1 MSRCPA
7 RRMRQSHVKYG
18 AITATRSKRTSRE
31 RAVRE
36 ALALLEGTGTAGRS
50 ARGAAEPTRAVA
62 HTTPDAAAAP
72 SQSDRRPIVNSGT
85 TVNPGLDLSA
95 QTAGG
100 ITIAELTGE
109 LDIASAPALREQ
121 LLSLLRPGS
130 SRLVIDLSR
139 VSFCDAS
146 GLAVLVNT
154 ARRARLLG
162 GFLRLAAVSPQVG
175 RVLNITG
182 LHRQLAN
189 FPTVQAA
196 ATGAQAAQ
204 HRISGAAVSGRAAR
218 AHPGPVSR
226 RTGPPPV
233 PADAGEL
240 RGAVAALLACADAW
254 HDADPTRRFTAA
266 LRALDRARDGTDNA
280 ALDTAAR
287 SLLSALARHPL
298 TPSPAVAATATRL
311 RRVLNPAPRLAAS

>member
-1 MSRCPA
+1 
-7 RRMRQSHVKYG
+7 MR
-18 AITATRSKRTSRE
+18 
-31 RAVRE
+31 
-36 ALALLEGTGTAGRS
+36 
-50 ARGAAEPTRAVA
+50 
-62 HTTPDAAAAP
+62 DAAAVR
-72 SQSDRRPIVNSGT
+72 QTFCFNQIGDL
-85 TVNPGLDLSA
+85 GLA
-95 QTAGG
+95 ARTAGG

-109 LDIASAPALREQ
+109 LDIASAPALRDQ

-175 RVLNITG
+175 QVLNITG
-182 LHRQLAN
+182 LNRHLAN
-189 FPTVQAA
+189 FLTVQAA
-196 ATGAQAAQ
+196 VTGAQTAQ
-204 HRISGAAVSGRAAR
+204 HGTPGAAARGGAAR
-218 AHPGPVSR
+218 AHPLPAR

-233 PADAGEL
+233 PGDAGEL

-254 HDADPTRRFTAA
+254 YDADPRRRFTPA
-266 LRALDRARDGTDNA
+266 LRAMDRARDGADDT
-280 ALDTAAR
+280 ALNTAAR

-298 TPSPAVAATATRL
+298 TPSPAVADTATRL
-311 RRVLNPAPRLAAS
+311 RRVLNPAPRLTPT

>member
-1 MSRCPA
+1 M
-7 RRMRQSHVKYG
+7 
-18 AITATRSKRTSRE
+18 
-31 RAVRE
+31 
-36 ALALLEGTGTAGRS
+36 
-50 ARGAAEPTRAVA
+50 
-62 HTTPDAAAAP
+62 
-72 SQSDRRPIVNSGT
+72 NSGT
-85 TVNPGLDLSA
+85 TANPGLGFAA
-95 QTAGG
+95 QIAGG

-109 LDIASAPALREQ
+109 LDIASAPALRDQ

-175 RVLNITG
+175 QGLNMTG
-182 LHRQLAN
+182 LHRHLAN

-196 ATGAQAAQ
+196 ATGAMAAQ
-204 HRISGAAVSGRAAR
+204 HRKAGAA
-218 AHPGPVSR
+218 AHG
-226 RTGPPPV
+226 RTGPPRV

-240 RGAVAALLACADAW
+240 HGAVAALLACADAW
-254 HDADPTRRFTAA
+254 HDADPRRRFTPA
-266 LRALDRARDGTDNA
+266 LRAMDRARHGTDNT
-280 ALDTAAR
+280 ALDSAAR
-287 SLLSALARHPL
+287 SLLSTLARHPL

-311 RRVLNPAPRLAAS
+311 RRVLNPAPQLTPT

>member
-1 MSRCPA
+1 M
-7 RRMRQSHVKYG
+7 
-18 AITATRSKRTSRE
+18 
-31 RAVRE
+31 
-36 ALALLEGTGTAGRS
+36 
-50 ARGAAEPTRAVA
+50 
-62 HTTPDAAAAP
+62 
-72 SQSDRRPIVNSGT
+72 NSGAT
-85 TVNPGLDLSA
+85 GSPGLGLA
-95 QTAGG
+95 ARKAGG

-109 LDIASAPALREQ
+109 LDIASVPALRDQ

-154 ARRARLLG
+154 GRRARLLG

-182 LHRQLAN
+182 LDRHLEI

-196 ATGAQAAQ
+196 ATGAQAAK
-204 HRISGAAVSGRAAR
+204 HGTAGAAARGRAAR
-218 AHPGPVSR
+218 AYPRPADRHMGPL
-226 RTGPPPV
+226 PD

-254 HDADPTRRFTAA
+254 HDADPSRRFTSA
-266 LRALDRARDGTDNA
+266 LRAIARARDGTDDT
-280 ALDTAAR
+280 ALDGAAR
-287 SLLSALARHPL
+287 SLLSALTRHPL
-298 TPSPAVAATATRL
+298 NPSPAVAATATRL
-311 RRVLNPAPRLAAS
+311 RRALNPAPRLTPT

>member
-1 MSRCPA
+1 MNSR
-7 RRMRQSHVKYG
+7 
-18 AITATRSKRTSRE
+18 
-31 RAVRE
+31 
-36 ALALLEGTGTAGRS
+36 
-50 ARGAAEPTRAVA
+50 
-62 HTTPDAAAAP
+62 
-72 SQSDRRPIVNSGT
+72 T
-85 TVNPGLDLSA
+85 TVNPGLDLST

-121 LLSLLRPGS
+121 LLGLLRPGS

-175 RVLNITG
+175 LVLNITG
-182 LHRQLAN
+182 LHRHLAN
-189 FPTVQAA
+189 FPTVEAA
-196 ATGAQAAQ
+196 ATGAQAAD
-204 HRISGAAVSGRAAR
+204 HRKSGAAASGRAGRAR
-218 AHPGPVSR
+218 PGPASR

-233 PADAGEL
+233 PADAGDL

-254 HDADPTRRFTAA
+254 HDADPSRRFTPA
-266 LRALDRARDGTDNA
+266 LRALDHARGGTDNT

-287 SLLSALARHPL
+287 SLLSALARHPP
-298 TPSPAVAATATRL
+298 TPSPVVAATATRL
-311 RRVLNPAPRLAAS
+311 RRVLNPAVRLAIT